1 MVALPRRVFER
12 GGDVTVFE
20 QGVVFQNLIAA
31 GPGARSAIFGHAA
44 LTSGKA
50 IDRFDATTVSPFS
63 TSKS

>member
-1 MVALPRRVFER
+1 L
-12 GGDVTVFE
+12 
-20 QGVVFQNLIAA
+20 
-31 GPGARSAIFGHAA
+31 AIFGHAA